1 MGMDPVCGQKVDE
14 ERTPYKYEYEGTT
27 YFFCSQ
33 GCKRAL
39 ELRPDII
46 VKRIE
51 EKRVPGMS

>member
-14 ERTPYKYEYEGTT
+14 EKTPYKHEYQDTM

-33 GCKRAL
+33 SCKRAF

-46 VKRIE
+46 VKRIQ